1 MDSAIKHYVP
11 LLSGLALI
19 VMGVM
24 VSSDGVMEW
33 MRGASFRDLPIE
45 STGKLLQ
52 GAMWFKATLLL
63 LGLAV
68 IWLFRDGVSDADRTI
83 EHIKAERA
91 VPMQTTVLMVLLLA
105 GAVLRLYGLEKGLW
119 YDEITAYVKYVRM
132 PVGTLLTTYDSENQH
147 FLYTLFAHACIAWFG
162 DSGWAVRV
170 PAVVFGVGSLLG
182 VYLVGRELLS
192 EREALLATALLVFSY
207 HHIWFSQNARGY
219 TGVMALTMLATWAFL
234 RGLRE
239 NTITWWC
246 WYAMAAAAGVFVHV
260 TMVFVIVS
268 HFLIYGVRL
277 VSTTNWR
284 LSGAWRGMLYGF
296 VLGGLLILQLHALVI
311 PQILS
316 QIGQTTSVQAW
327 NNPFWTVLEM
337 GRGIQVGVK
346 GGLVVLSAAFMLFG
360 FGAWKM
366 SRTSGLML
374 ALLILPAL
382 LGTAVVLGMGHPLW
396 PRFFFFLSGF
406 VALVVVHGIMII
418 VGSFAELCKL
428 SHAKG
433 LVLGTLVSMMVIL
446 GSAVSL
452 PAVYAPKQDY
462 DGALMYVERN
472 RYFEDAVVTVGL
484 ARFPY
489 QQFFETNWSTAE
501 TVQELNAIRSWANR
515 TWVVMTMP
523 MHLEAYAPDIWNSLK
538 SEFLLQTVFPGTLGD
553 GAVYVY
559 RVDRALAPT
568 PGEDSGATPRMTSRL
583 TGGKALLR
591 YGDF

>member
-1 MDSAIKHYVP
+1 MDLAIRRYVP
-11 LLSGLALI
+11 LLSGLAL
-19 VMGVM
+19 VLLGMTA
-24 VSSDGVMEW
+24 SPDGVIEW

-52 GAMWFKATLLL
+52 GAMWFKATLIL

-68 IWLFRDGVSDADRTI
+68 IWLFRDGASDAHRTI
-83 EHIKAERA
+83 GPIKAERA
-91 VPMQTTVLMVLLLA
+91 VPPQVTVLMILLLV
-105 GAVLRLYGLEKGLW
+105 GTVLRLYGLEKGLW

-132 PVGTLLTTYDSENQH
+132 PIGTLLTTYDSENQH

-162 DSGWAVRV
+162 DSGWAVRL
-170 PAVVFGVGSLLG
+170 PAVVFGIGSLLG

-192 EREALLATALLVFSY
+192 EQEALLATALLVFSY

-219 TGVMALTMLATWAFL
+219 TGVMAFAMLATWAFL

-239 NTITWWC
+239 NTIIWWC
-246 WYAMAAAAGVFVHV
+246 WYAMASAAGVFVHV

-268 HFLIYGVRL
+268 HFLIYCVRL
-277 VSTTNWR
+277 MSNRNWR
-284 LSGAWRGMLYGF
+284 LNASWRGMLYGF
-296 VLGGLLILQLHALVI
+296 VLGGLLILQFHALVL
-311 PQILS
+311 PQILG

-327 NNPFWTVLEM
+327 NNPFWTVIEM

-366 SRTSGLML
+366 TKTSGLML
-374 ALLILPAL
+374 ALLLLPAM

-396 PRFFFFLSGF
+396 PRFFFFLTGF
-406 VALVVVHGIMII
+406 VALVVVHGVMILAA
-418 VGSFAELCKL
+418 SFAQACKL

-433 LVLGTLVSMMVIL
+433 LVLGTVVSMMLVL
-446 GSAVSL
+446 GSAISL

-462 DGALMYVERN
+462 DGALTYVERN

-489 QQFFETNWSTAE
+489 QQFFQTNWSTVE

-523 MHLEAYAPDIWNSLK
+523 MHLEVYAPDIWISLK

-559 RVDRALAPT
+559 RVDRTVMPSVKT
-568 PGEDSGATPRMTSRL
+568 QGPSR
-583 TGGKALLR
+583 G
-591 YGDF
+591 